1 MDAIPFDLDSFPVN
15 GTDLAIAAILV
26 ISGAL
31 AFFRGAV
38 REVMAITG
46 WIAAA
51 AAAYY
56 GFDYVRPYVH
66 GFIGVPLLTDALT
79 SIGIFVAT
87 MVVISLINGAISR
100 RVKTSRLESLDR
112 SLGFLFGLAR
122 GALVVC
128 IAFLVMVMF
137 VPPEEQPVSVQEAR
151 ARPLVEM
158 GAGWLVLA
166 IPPEKRD
173 EWAGALAEAK
183 ALANEAL
190 DNKSKLDVL
199 MSPPPVAVNPGD
211 PGYSDAERTDL
222 DRLIETAQ

>member
-38 REVMAITG
+38 REVMAIAG

-66 GFIGVPLLTDALT
+66 GFIGIPLVTDALT

-87 MVVISLINGAISR
+87 LVVISLINGAVSR

-128 IAFLVMVMF
+128 IAFLVMLKF
-137 VPPEEQPVSVQEAR
+137 VPPEKQPVSAQEAR
-151 ARPLVEM
+151 ALPLVLL
-158 GAGWLVLA
+158 GADWLVLA
-166 IPPEKRD
+166 IPAEERAEWEKV
-173 EWAGALAEAK
+173 
-183 ALANEAL
+183 L
-190 DNKSKLDVL
+190 DDFKTLTTELLDHRSVFDA
-199 MSPPPVAVNPGD
+199 MINPPPVAVNPGD